1 MNIELIP
8 AIDLIAGRC
17 VRLQQ
22 GDYAR
27 QTRYDADPLEL
38 ALRLQAAGLRR
49 LHMVDLD
56 GARLRRVAN
65 VETLR
70 RVAAGT
76 RLTIDYGGGVK
87 SEQDLQAVLDAGARK
102 VTVGS
107 MAVKRPDEFASW
119 IETYGAD
126 TFILGADARDGLVST
141 DGWMEQSGVTLTA
154 FIRHYYRLGLRQVLC
169 TDIARDGMMQGP
181 AVELYRQLL
190 SEFPDLHLIA
200 SGGVRHKG
208 DIEALAAAGVPAV
221 VFGKALLEGK
231 ITIEELCSLNASSP
245 A

>member
-1 MNIELIP
+1 
-8 AIDLIAGRC
+8 
-17 VRLQQ
+17 
-22 GDYAR
+22 
-27 QTRYDADPLEL
+27 
-38 ALRLQAAGLRR
+38 
-49 LHMVDLD
+49 
-56 GARLRRVAN
+56 
-65 VETLR
+65 
-70 RVAAGT
+70 
-76 RLTIDYGGGVK
+76 VK

-107 MAVKRPDEFASW
+107 MAVKQPDRFASW

-126 TFILGADARDGLVST
+126 TFILGADARDGIVNT
-141 DGWMEQSGVTLTA
+141 DGWLEQSSVTLSA
-154 FIRHYYRLGLRQVLC
+154 FIRHYYGLGLRQVLC

-181 AVELYRQLL
+181 AVALYQQLL

-200 SGGVRHKG
+200 SGGVRHAG
-208 DIEALAAAGVPAV
+208 DIETLAAAGVPAV